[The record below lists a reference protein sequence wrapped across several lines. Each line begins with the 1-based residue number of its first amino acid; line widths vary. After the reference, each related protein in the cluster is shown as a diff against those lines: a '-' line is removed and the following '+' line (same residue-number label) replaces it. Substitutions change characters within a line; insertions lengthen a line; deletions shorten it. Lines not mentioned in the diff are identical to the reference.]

1 MDGEAVRV
9 TWNAVDGTDSYNLY
23 YGLSRGGPYTS
34 NQATEG
40 SSPLSTSAT
49 TLDLNGFVPETTVFF
64 VVSAITGGVESY
76 VSSEVSLLIPV
87 PEDVYEPNNDLSE
100 AQPIE
105 SGVKTIRSPAGDVDY
120 FTLTSRYPRVLC

>member
-34 NQATEG
+34 NQAAEG

-76 VSSEVSLLIPV
+76 VSSEVSL
-87 PEDVYEPNNDLSE
+87 
-100 AQPIE
+100 
-105 SGVKTIRSPAGDVDY
+105 
-120 FTLTSRYPRVLC
+120 